1 MSYSSSDLQEVRKRA
16 VDIRANIIEMIPAGK
31 VGHFGGSCSVADI
44 AAALYCLYNG
54 VKTLAFR
61 RNL

>member
-1 MSYSSSDLQEVRKRA
+1 MRKKF
-16 VDIRANIIEMIPAGK
+16 NTTGLCLPQKHYM
-31 VGHFGGSCSVADI
+31 ADI
-44 AAALYCLYNG
+44 SGQLCQIAAYVKEGSYCLYNG

>member
-1 MSYSSSDLQEVRKRA
+1 MKISAFYE
-16 VDIRANIIEMIPAGK
+16 NILEGAMNDGLDMKTALAQLKQDGMEK
-31 VGHFGGSCSVADI
+31 V
-44 AAALYCLYNG
+44 YCLYNG